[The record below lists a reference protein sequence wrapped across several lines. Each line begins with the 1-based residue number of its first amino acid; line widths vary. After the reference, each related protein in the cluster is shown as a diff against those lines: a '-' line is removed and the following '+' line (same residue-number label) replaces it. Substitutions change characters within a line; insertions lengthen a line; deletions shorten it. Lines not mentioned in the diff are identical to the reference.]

1 MVQMKCQKWQQGLLR
16 ENVLQTSGQT
26 QFLKEN
32 LLLLLYGHL
41 RVTSQKLQTLILKNG
56 FTLTIKFKD
65 ILFWLSAVSLQRA
78 LFHSS
83 PIDLSLSNEP
93 HHIQVRSEGW
103 CTELYFFF
111 LLLKMKRAKQNL
123 RAVGRSCLPERQV
136 AINQLLLLIGLL
148 PLTDVLFKILRLQGF
163 GIAQILMHAIGK
175 KPAHAYGWQ
184 QCSSC

>member
-1 MVQMKCQKWQQGLLR
+1 M
-16 ENVLQTSGQT
+16 QTSGQT

-41 RVTSQKLQTLILKNG
+41 TVRSQKLQTLMLKNG

-65 ILFWLSAVSLQRA
+65 ILFWLSAVNLQRA

-83 PIDLSLSNEP
+83 PIDLSLPNEP
-93 HHIQVRSEGW
+93 HHIQARSEGW
-103 CTELYFFF
+103 YTELYILF

-123 RAVGRSCLPERQV
+123 RVAERSCLPERQV
-136 AINQLLLLIGLL
+136 AINQLLWLIGLL
-148 PLTDVLFKILRLQGF
+148 LLTDVLFKVLRLWGF

-184 QCSSC
+184 